1 MKRCVP
7 LLFAGLLSAVVP
19 TFGATPPATPGEWFS
34 LNKVWDVR
42 LEFPAGQ
49 WQALEPKGG
58 GMGRSGVVQED
69 EAASTQTG
77 SWPRCG

>member
-7 LLFAGLLSAVVP
+7 LLFAGLLSAAVS

-58 GMGRSGVVQED
+58 GDGPFGGGPGGRGGFNPI
-69 EAASTQTG
+69 A
-77 SWPRCG
+77 SWPRFG